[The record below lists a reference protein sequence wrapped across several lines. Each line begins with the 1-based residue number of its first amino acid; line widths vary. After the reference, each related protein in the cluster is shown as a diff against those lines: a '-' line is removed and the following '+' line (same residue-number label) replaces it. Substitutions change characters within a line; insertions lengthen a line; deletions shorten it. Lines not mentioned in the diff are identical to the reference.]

1 VLTVLAAVAA
11 LAGCVPS
18 EPSTA
23 DWEST
28 ARQTLEDTISQVE
41 SVALVVDLQSRDR
54 MPGRSAR
61 VAAVE
66 TEDTLATT
74 EQAFSALQPPPG
86 SSREDAEVSDLL
98 ARATVLVRES
108 RIALVADDA
117 SAYDGLHER
126 LDELSED
133 LAAALAAL
141 S

>member
-1 VLTVLAAVAA
+1 MAVLAAAA
-11 LAGCVPS
+11 VLAGCVPS

-28 ARQTLEDTISQVE
+28 ARQTLQDTISEVE
-41 SVALVVDLQSRDR
+41 SVALVVDLESRDR

-61 VAAVE
+61 VTAVE
-66 TEDTLATT
+66 SEDTLATT

-86 SSREDAEVSDLL
+86 TGRQDAEVSDLL
-98 ARATVLVRES
+98 ARATALVRES

-126 LDELSED
+126 LDRLSGD
-133 LAAALAAL
+133 LTAALAAL
-141 S
+141 Q